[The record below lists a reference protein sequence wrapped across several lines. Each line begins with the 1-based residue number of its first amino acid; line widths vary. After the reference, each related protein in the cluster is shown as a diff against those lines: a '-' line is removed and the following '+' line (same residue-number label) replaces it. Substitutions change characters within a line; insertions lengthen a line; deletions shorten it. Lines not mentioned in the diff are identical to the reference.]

1 MTEKITIDDII
12 EEFEELTEWTDRC
25 DYLIDLGF
33 DLPELPEQARAKANR
48 VQGCQSNVWSI
59 SDVEQADPPLIIL
72 HAKSDSIIV
81 SGLTVVS
88 LALYSGKAPTEIIA
102 IDPKSAFQNLG
113 LDRFLSPQRRNGLHG
128 MVRRVQ
134 ELPAKMKSLSSAI

>member
-33 DLPELPEQARAKANR
+33 DLPELPEHAKTEANR
-48 VQGCQSNVWSI
+48 VQGCQSNVWLI
-59 SDVEQADPPLIIL
+59 SEIEQSDPPIIIL

-81 SGLTVVS
+81 SGLIVVL
-88 LALYSGKAPTEIIA
+88 LALYSGKTPTEIIA
-102 IDPKSAFQNLG
+102 IDPISVFKKLG
-113 LDRFLSPQRRNGLHG
+113 LDRFLSRQRRNGLHG

-134 ELPAKMKSLSSAI
+134 ELAVKAETAKNLP